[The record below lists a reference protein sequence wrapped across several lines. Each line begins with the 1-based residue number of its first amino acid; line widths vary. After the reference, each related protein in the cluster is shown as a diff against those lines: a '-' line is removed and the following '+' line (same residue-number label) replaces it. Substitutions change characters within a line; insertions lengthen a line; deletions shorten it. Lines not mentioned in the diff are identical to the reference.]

1 MYQSIKDNGYAETV
15 PFVGLFSA
23 GAFTNKLFAASKSG
37 RIEEYSSNAVMYA
50 ISTNFL
56 AVIYYYD
63 YIGIQR
69 EADSLYVLLTDKPSE
84 RTDQDGSLSSSEIT
98 ATFQDNSARISDILT
113 DSEKRLFDDS
123 NDKVIVSKRDPE
135 SAVASSYAHNC
146 LQIKSFFDCSAPG

>member
-56 AVIYYYD
+56 AVI
-63 YIGIQR
+63 
-69 EADSLYVLLTDKPSE
+69 LLFRLHWHTK
-84 RTDQDGSLSSSEIT
+84 GS
-98 ATFQDNSARISDILT
+98 R
-113 DSEKRLFDDS
+113 
-123 NDKVIVSKRDPE
+123 
-135 SAVASSYAHNC
+135 
-146 LQIKSFFDCSAPG
+146 FFVRFVD